1 MDGGLGRRERERG
14 IDRPLFSSQ
23 PSSRQEP
30 RAHPPIL
37 LGRFQPPRPRRRRQ
51 EAPRGARRAR
61 RALDGGGARRGA
73 RTTSPSPPSLL
84 PLSCP
89 APCAA
94 RHPLSRHKEGAA
106 AERGALA
113 EQEQG
118 VARGGVVPAQG
129 LDEVR
134 VAGLGPQAAVQLGDQ
149 GGLRDVGGFHFF
161 VFFRG
166 WGTGETNEATSPSF
180 PVSINHPKIR
190 LSFLSTTACNAPQ
203 RDRHTT
209 HTARRRTHADA
220 VPHLTTR
227 NQPTSDSRPPPLLI
241 FILITCA

>member
-14 IDRPLFSSQ
+14 IDRPLFFPQ

-30 RAHPPIL
+30 GAHPPIL
-37 LGRFQPPRPRRRRQ
+37 LGRFQPPRPRRRRH

-134 VAGLGPQAAVQLGDQ
+134 VAGLGTQAAVQLGDQ
-149 GGLRDVGGFHFF
+149 GGLRDVGGFYFF

-166 WGTGETNEATSPSF
+166 WGTGGERCVFFFFAIDRFFCEGIS
-180 PVSINHPKIR
+180 
-190 LSFLSTTACNAPQ
+190 LFL
-203 RDRHTT
+203 
-209 HTARRRTHADA
+209 HTAKGWRCVCLSLSPQQPPRGAGGAA
-220 VPHLTTR
+220 VC
-227 NQPTSDSRPPPLLI
+227 I
-241 FILITCA
+241 CGVGVGC